1 MKEIENDEKLIRAI
15 TKVANCMIELSNL
28 VSKHEIEGS
37 LFHYSNTVKIFK
49 IIGRKRQT
57 DIMTKVIESHHD
69 EKKVWQEIMKY
80 LEKEIQ
86 IKEKILL
93 YEEIKLKNPEIPRPQ
108 KGGRNNAY
116 NVDHLK
122 SKKCFFVKK

>member
-1 MKEIENDEKLIRAI
+1 
-15 TKVANCMIELSNL
+15 
-28 VSKHEIEGS
+28 
-37 LFHYSNTVKIFK
+37 
-49 IIGRKRQT
+49 
-57 DIMTKVIESHHD
+57 MTKVIESHHD

-122 SKKCFFVKK
+122 SKKCFICETNDHVPTLTKGNLLINYFACDKFVNVTK